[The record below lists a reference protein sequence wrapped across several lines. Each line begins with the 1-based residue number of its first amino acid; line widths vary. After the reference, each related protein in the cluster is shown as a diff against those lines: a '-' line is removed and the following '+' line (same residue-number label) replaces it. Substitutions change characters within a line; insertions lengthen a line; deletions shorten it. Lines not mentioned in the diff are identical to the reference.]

1 MMKLGGYFINFG
13 SARKVA
19 EHLHIEIGKDTPWNN
34 RHIEW
39 PINDWLHDNGK
50 LNIKSAMI
58 RWPRNG
64 EGQEHGVFF
73 VTKFRQVS
81 SEVLGDIV
89 EEEEDVEVRAWLEA
103 AGADGIQ
110 WVSMLD
116 EHRIT
121 LGGTQPQRTGMKF
134 ERIPVEEILEDAARR
149 PTFSAAAIF

>member
-1 MMKLGGYFINFG
+1 MKLGGYFISFG

-19 EHLHIEIGKDTPWNN
+19 EHLCIDVGEDTPWNN

-58 RWPRNG
+58 RWPR
-64 EGQEHGVFF
+64 EGREHGVFF
-73 VTKFRQVS
+73 MTKFRQVGN
-81 SEVLGDIV
+81 EVSGDIA
-89 EEEEDVEVRAWLEA
+89 EGEEDVEVRAWLEA

-116 EHRIT
+116 GLRIT
-121 LGGTQPQRTGMKF
+121 LGGTQPQRTDMKF
-134 ERIPVEEILEDAARR
+134 KHISLEEILENAARR
-149 PTFSAAAIF
+149 PSLSAAATF